1 MIGDWIL
8 QTPALLASLLVVFVP
23 GVLAMLA
30 VGLRGLA
37 LLAFAPVFSVASTAV
52 LALIFGMVG
61 VPWSPLSW
69 GAGSLVV
76 VLLAAV
82 LGRMLGNRT
91 PERTGSARRWLIPV
105 ALAAGILFSAWR
117 LIGYIHDPA
126 GISQTNDDV
135 FHLNAVRYILETSD
149 ASSLHVNAVIGG
161 HSFYPAAWHGIVS
174 LVVMIT
180 GTTIPVAA
188 NILTLVIGALIWPL
202 GVAWLTQVLAGS
214 ATVTAYAA
222 VLSGALQTFPLL
234 MFQWGVLFPNA
245 LSTALIPAGVALV
258 ASLPALRGGRG
269 PWRDTAQ
276 GALLVLVAAG
286 SLLLS
291 QPAAFLPW
299 AAMSLV
305 WLTFRLLRTGAPIR
319 RGRAITLLAAV
330 WIVFAVIWWYLAQGT
345 SGSHWPPFRG
355 KAAAVLDVLLN
366 GQVGIPFAFGVSA
379 LMILGLVLAVRR
391 APLRWFAV
399 AWLGISLLYVLVASA
414 GRDIFRIDILGA
426 WYADPY
432 RIAALAPVVVIPLAA
447 LGADAIVRG
456 AARLLKKDADSARWA
471 VIGLVA
477 TTVFMLLVVLLRP
490 VAMPNFRT
498 GGFDD
503 ESRYDV
509 TAESYLSIDERA
521 LLEKLDEY
529 VEPGER
535 VIGNP
540 STGMGFGYFFSGV
553 DVYPRTWAPPS
564 SGPWQVLAGGL
575 RDAASDPAVCDA
587 LHAYGDP
594 AYVLDFGPGE
604 DEPGRYIMPGM
615 TDFDGQPGFERVAGV
630 GDASLW
636 RITACAQ

>member
-1 MIGDWIL
+1 MIGAWML
-8 QTPALLASLLVVFVP
+8 QTPVLLTALFVVFVP

-30 VGLRGLA
+30 AGLRGLA

-52 LALIFGMVG
+52 LALIFGMIG

-69 GAGSLVV
+69 GVGSLAVI
-76 VLLAAV
+76 LLAAA
-82 LGRMLGNRT
+82 LGWMLGNRMPT
-91 PERTGSARRWLIPV
+91 RTREPHRWLLPV
-105 ALAAGILFSAWR
+105 ALAAGVLFSAWR

-135 FHLNAVRYILETSD
+135 FHLNAVRYILETAD

-161 HSFYPAAWHGIVS
+161 HSFYPAAWHGVVS
-174 LVVMIT
+174 LIVMMS

-188 NILTLVIGALIWPL
+188 NILTLVIGAVMWPL
-202 GVAWLTQVLAGS
+202 GIAWLARVLTGS

-258 ASLPALRGGRG
+258 ASLPVLRGGRG
-269 PWRDTAQ
+269 VWRDAAR

-299 AAMSLV
+299 AAISLV
-305 WLTFRLLRTGAPIR
+305 WLTFRMLRAGAPVG
-319 RGRAITLLAAV
+319 RGWAIAV
-330 WIVFAVIWWYLAQGT
+330 LVGIWVVFGGVWWYLAQGT

-355 KAAAVLDVLLN
+355 KSAAVVDVLLN
-366 GQVGIPFAFGVSA
+366 GQVGIPFAFGVST
-379 LMILGLVLAVRR
+379 LMIVGLIVAVRR

-399 AWLGISLLYVLVASA
+399 SWLGVSALYVLVASA
-414 GRDIFRIDILGA
+414 GRDVFRIDILGA

-456 AARLLKKDADSARWA
+456 AARLLKKDADGARWA
-471 VIGLVA
+471 VLGLVA
-477 TTVFMLLVVLLRP
+477 TTVFMLVVVLLRP

-529 VEPGER
+529 VEPGAR

-564 SGPWQVLAGGL
+564 SGPWQVLAEGL
-575 RDAASDPAVCDA
+575 RDGATDPAVCEA
-587 LHAYGDP
+587 LRAYGDP

-615 TDFDGQPGFERVAGV
+615 TDFAGQPGFERVTGV